1 MDKTWRYT
9 LTEDELRFLQNED
22 RIEIKK
28 LLINFFISFLWLI
41 LIISI
46 LFLFLYYSYFYNP
59 KIFGLTGSILL
70 MLGVIY
76 DGRFNIKRKILI
88 FVLIMIQLLVY
99 FYLDMLPIL
108 LLKDIFWF
116 SLVLNLSFIWHVLLL
131 HWVYKMCIWK
141 KWDYGSYLITRISIL
156 TSLSILV
163 LLLQSFCLLLHRINT
178 YFGDIPWWNSKETR
192 YTSSK
197 CEISYNV
204 KLWLSWI
211 SWNGYVKFMNNI
223 FLSIILYFMKGFN
236 NYSLLILGGLE
247 ISSSSILKNYKYY
260 LFIILTFILSYSI
273 LVPRLYIMWVCIL
286 IWNWVRLSKDDIDSD
301 FWEKKLSV
309 EEYYYEY
316 LKRICKRMR
325 YGYFRRKISK
335 ETRESLKDI
344 TSINWPKVYGKDY
357 ICDYIFFL
365 DPFFYR
371 GWMMDTITYFD
382 ILDLFI
388 YQENWRANYM
398 AKFYWKRTG
407 GENEEIEEYF
417 DSDGI
422 SERYSVEKEKI
433 CEAIRLLN
441 KNENKLKIIALL
453 PIRNTKISLFEYVWC
468 YKITFE
474 WSCVVF
480 L

>member
-1 MDKTWRYT
+1 
-9 LTEDELRFLQNED
+9 LRFLQSED
-22 RIEIKK
+22 RGEIKK
-28 LLINFFISFLWLI
+28 LLINFFYSFLWLI

-88 FVLIMIQLLVY
+88 FILIMIQLLVY
-99 FYLDMLPIL
+99 HYLDMLPIL

-116 SLVLNLSFIWHVLLL
+116 SLVLNISFIWHVLLL
-131 HWVYKMCIWK
+131 WWVYKMCIWK
-141 KWDYGSYLITRISIL
+141 KWDYGSYIVTRISLL

-163 LLLQSFCLLLHRINT
+163 LLLQFFRLLLNRIDS
-178 YFGDIPWWNSKETR
+178 YFRIPWCCKETR
-192 YTSSK
+192 YHLSK

-204 KLWLSWI
+204 KLWESWTHPYG
-211 SWNGYVKFMNNI
+211 NVKFMNNI

-236 NYSLLILGGLE
+236 NYSLLILGEFE

-260 LFIILTFILSYSI
+260 LFIILTFILSYII

-325 YGYFRRKISK
+325 YGYFRYQISK
-335 ETRESLKDI
+335 ETKESLKDI
-344 TSINWPKVYGKDY
+344 TSIYWPKVYGKDY

-365 DPFFYR
+365 DEDIWNVAEF
-371 GWMMDTITYFD
+371 DNTTYFD
-382 ILDLFI
+382 IIDLFV
-388 YQENWRANYM
+388 YQKNWRAKYI
-398 AKFYWKRTG
+398 ATIHWTATFSEVEDVESYLDYI
-407 GENEEIEEYF
+407 EI
-417 DSDGI
+417 S

-433 CEAIRLLN
+433 CEAIRLLS
-441 KNENKLKIIALL
+441 KNQNKLGLALL
-453 PIRNTKISLFEYVWC
+453 PIDNTKISLFEYVWC